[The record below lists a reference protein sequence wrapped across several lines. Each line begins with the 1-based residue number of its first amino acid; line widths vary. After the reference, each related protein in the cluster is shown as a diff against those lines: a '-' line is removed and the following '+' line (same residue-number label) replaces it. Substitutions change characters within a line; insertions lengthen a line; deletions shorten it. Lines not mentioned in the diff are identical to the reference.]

1 MRMSDCQMKVRMCA
15 YKFVSVSGGLSARLF
30 LCLQILVLFSASGL
44 AVCVCVGGGMKGC
57 TNAPISAGGPAL
69 CTHFPVNA
77 FACTLFSAKVS
88 TRASTYAVVLAGSQ
102 SPSHDDQQISGRTLP
117 QRPRYTRASRLP
129 TGRRAAPRDTSEYE
143 RAASAQKQR
152 GFD

>member
-15 YKFVSVSGGLSARLF
+15 YKFVSVSGGLSACLF

-44 AVCVCVGGGMKGC
+44 AVCAWGG
-57 TNAPISAGGPAL
+57 AHDAL
-69 CTHFPVNA
+69 HQRAHLCRRPCFVHTFP
-77 FACTLFSAKVS
+77 CTLFSAKVS

-129 TGRRAAPRDTSEYE
+129 TGRRAAPRDSSEYE

-152 GFD
+152 GFE